1 MEGNVDKD
9 PVCGMTMS
17 RGEDAERTDY
27 QGRTYYFCSPEC
39 KARFD
44 KDPLQYAVRRISEAE
59 PRGTLNGPR

>member
-1 MEGNVDKD
+1 
-9 PVCGMTMS
+9 MTVS

-39 KARFD
+39 KARFN